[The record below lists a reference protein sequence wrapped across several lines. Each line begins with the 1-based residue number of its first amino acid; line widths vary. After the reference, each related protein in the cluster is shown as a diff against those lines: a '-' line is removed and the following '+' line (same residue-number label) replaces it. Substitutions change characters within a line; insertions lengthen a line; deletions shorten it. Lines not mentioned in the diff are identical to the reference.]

1 MDPQAIAG
9 TGGTDPWMGPER
21 RKFFRFTGIE
31 PTEFNVLIR
40 LDKQAEKIGSKP
52 AANAKGKG
60 KPSTLYQIPDSY
72 TLNLGKPAASVVTA
86 DLDVEIDVLSGAA

>member
-1 MDPQAIAG
+1 MRQVTVTQLATELGVDYPTANAII
-9 TGGTDPWMGPER
+9 
-21 RKFFRFTGIE
+21 KL
-31 PTEFNVLIR
+31 V
-40 LDKQAEKIGSKP
+40 KAEKIGSKP